1 MSKKIF
7 FFLSFQYFLFLTFND
22 LLLKSQQTRFYI
34 YEIVIFSLVCV
45 FCRSRLWN
53 TFKMQSG
60 VPFLKLLISFMT
72 IGAVYLAF
80 SYNNFF
86 VRYWHLYG
94 LDYNRT
100 YIPRHFFIVAQFFI
114 SVGLGYSL
122 YVSNFLLA
130 FNKKY
135 VIAIFAALT
144 LFFVGMNFSDSSRTY
159 SSFIV
164 LLVSLLSVNNRKL
177 VFLPL
182 LLIPFF
188 IEFSSYTIGLLILIF
203 IIFYMG
209 TLSKMLA
216 RHGMLKVSV
225 FVILVMM
232 VMLAYS
238 TFISEKIDEDVN
250 SAWRLVVWT
259 NEIRTLIKTQ
269 FTGVGFGT
277 AYVTIDILQQ
287 TDNVN
292 MYLKTENGFS
302 EGICI
307 IANHNSILNTFYRM
321 GFLGGLS
328 FIFLNL
334 SLLKW
339 FLKVNHAQLPEK
351 MNRYLW
357 WAMANYL
364 FNFVITSLNPGL
376 EMLQF
381 SIGYQLS
388 LAIVIYVLLYSSKI
402 IRMSSKSGKTV
413 EIISPNRQ
421 NVEQLPNSQK

>member
-144 LFFVGMNFSDSSRTY
+144 LFFVGMNF
-159 SSFIV
+159 
-164 LLVSLLSVNNRKL
+164 
-177 VFLPL
+177 
-182 LLIPFF
+182 
-188 IEFSSYTIGLLILIF
+188 
-203 IIFYMG
+203 
-209 TLSKMLA
+209 
-216 RHGMLKVSV
+216 
-225 FVILVMM
+225 
-232 VMLAYS
+232 
-238 TFISEKIDEDVN
+238 
-250 SAWRLVVWT
+250 
-259 NEIRTLIKTQ
+259 
-269 FTGVGFGT
+269 
-277 AYVTIDILQQ
+277 
-287 TDNVN
+287 
-292 MYLKTENGFS
+292 
-302 EGICI
+302 
-307 IANHNSILNTFYRM
+307 
-321 GFLGGLS
+321 
-328 FIFLNL
+328 
-334 SLLKW
+334 
-339 FLKVNHAQLPEK
+339 
-351 MNRYLW
+351 
-357 WAMANYL
+357 
-364 FNFVITSLNPGL
+364 
-376 EMLQF
+376 
-381 SIGYQLS
+381 
-388 LAIVIYVLLYSSKI
+388 
-402 IRMSSKSGKTV
+402 
-413 EIISPNRQ
+413 
-421 NVEQLPNSQK
+421 